1 MKAARSLLSA
11 ISLYVAG
18 AGIVLMMVL
27 ILAELVATK
36 LFHASLPYA
45 LEYSEYLVP
54 LIAFWGASYTLH
66 EGGHVRADILLHRM
80 SSALQ
85 PWIVLAGYILGLAF
99 LSAAFV
105 HMWDVSV
112 RSITMNRMS
121 FYPQPSPL
129 GPPQLIVT
137 IGLGLF
143 IVQLFLEIVWMAIG
157 MQGGRRG
164 AAGR

>member
-1 MKAARSLLSA
+1 MKAARSILSV

-18 AGIVLMMVL
+18 AGIVLMMLL

-36 LFHASLPYA
+36 LFYVSLPYA

-54 LIAFWGASYTLH
+54 LIAFWGASYTLY

-80 SSALQ
+80 PDALQ
-85 PWIVLAGYILGLAF
+85 PWIMLAGYILGLVF
-99 LSAAFV
+99 LSVAFV
-105 HMWDVSV
+105 QMWDVSV
-112 RSITMNRMS
+112 RSIAMNRMS

-157 MQGGRRG
+157 LPGRKSG
-164 AAGR
+164 VAGR